1 MTAHSTTIK
10 ADNPHPTDSVVHAIW
25 HLWRASVTNA
35 AKSRRAAEQYDEA
48 ARHYRAQLVSRG
60 ADPEASNV

>member
-1 MTAHSTTIK
+1 MTAHPGKIE
-10 ADNPHPTDSVVHAIW
+10 ADNPHSPDTILHAIW
-25 HLWRASVTNA
+25 HLWRASVRNA

-60 ADPEASNV
+60 VDPEASHV